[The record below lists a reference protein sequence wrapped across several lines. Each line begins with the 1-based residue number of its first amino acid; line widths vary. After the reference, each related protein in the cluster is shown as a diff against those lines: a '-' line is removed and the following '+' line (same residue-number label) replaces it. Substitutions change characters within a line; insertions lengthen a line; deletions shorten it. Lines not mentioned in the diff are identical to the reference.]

1 MGKDPTYRFLD
12 EMAGRSCLLA
22 WFESLKKKRGDRAR
36 LRRAESPD
44 DVLLSEPFFNFL
56 QRMPASWAEEKNM
69 LQSAMVAAVL
79 AHVEEHRDG
88 KSFAQQ
94 LAAPKKVG
102 EKPAMSELRFQQLQ
116 KSHDTGEFFR
126 RLLGAV
132 RLSGKSVNILSLADS
147 ILHWMNEYKN
157 GVDRK
162 PGKRIAVCWASD
174 YYLALPKS

>member
-12 EMAGRSCLLA
+12 EMGTRSSLLA

-44 DVLLSEPFFNFL
+44 DVLLCEPFFNFL
-56 QRMPASWAEEKNM
+56 QRMPADWADEKNM

-88 KSFAQQ
+88 KTFAQQ
-94 LAAPKKVG
+94 LAAPKKG
-102 EKPAMSELRFQQLQ
+102 DKPSMSELRFQRLQ
-116 KSHDTGEFFR
+116 KSRDTGEFYR
-126 RLLGAV
+126 RLLSAV

-147 ILHWMNEYKN
+147 ILHWMHEYRN
-157 GVDRK
+157 GVERE
-162 PGKRIAVCWASD
+162 PGKRLAVCWAND
-174 YYLALPKS
+174 YYLVLPKS